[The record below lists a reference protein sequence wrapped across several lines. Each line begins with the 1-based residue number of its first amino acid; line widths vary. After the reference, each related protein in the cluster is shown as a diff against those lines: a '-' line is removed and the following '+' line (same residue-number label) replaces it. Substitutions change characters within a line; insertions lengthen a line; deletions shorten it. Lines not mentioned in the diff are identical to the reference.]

1 MSRVVLPTWSMSNVL
16 VDQADAR
23 GQLQLYLPTPL
34 LLIGRCVGHLS
45 EGMADEWV
53 RVLRPILRKTQ
64 GMTMFNEWREM
75 TGYDSASR
83 QKLTALAAG
92 EKGAFKSVYFVTNS
106 RIVAMG
112 VNVASVPLAM
122 MGVDF
127 ITCRS
132 DAEFLRQLEGLRPR

>member
-1 MSRVVLPTWSMSNVL
+1 MSNVL
-16 VDQADAR
+16 VDQTDSR
-23 GQLQLYLPTPL
+23 GRLELFLPTPL
-34 LLIGRCVGHLS
+34 LLVARCGGHLS
-45 EGMADEWV
+45 EGLADEWV
-53 RVLRPILRKTQ
+53 RVVRPILRRTK

-83 QKLTALAAG
+83 QKLTALASG
-92 EKGAFKSVYFVTNS
+92 DKGAFKSVYFVTNS

-127 ITCRS
+127 ITCRT
-132 DAEFLRQLEGLRPR
+132 DEEFLRTLEGSRPR